1 MEKENLING
10 IYAFDKDLKD
20 CIQQT
25 EKDLAFKKDILTINI
40 KHGKNTESIEKEIYE
55 LQIMLRTLEQTKGM
69 LVDDLSENDVEIKDI
84 IEYCE
89 EQKKMNKKEAYKI
102 LTDNNQKVLDSINPL
117 QINKKW
123 VEAYHIAV
131 NNLNGN
137 IEESEKNGYK
147 G

>member
-123 VEAYHIAV
+123 LEAYHIAV